1 MTDAGAER
9 LGAGLLGGE
18 ALGIG
23 LGAVLAAFGF
33 GALDVGEDAREK
45 AVAVPLD
52 HLGDAAGIGD
62 VGAKPKIMKC
72 PKS

>member
-33 GALDVGEDAREK
+33 GALDVGEDAGEK
-45 AVAVPLD
+45 S
-52 HLGDAAGIGD
+52 GRRAARSPWRYGGHR
-62 VGAKPKIMKC
+62 
-72 PKS
+72 